1 MAGDKKG
8 KGKQVVQ
15 KKKRT
20 REDRERERAEAVAD
34 ADAADRQGSLRI
46 RDPQAQGEPQQQ
58 LHRSGRTRQPE
69 TAQTTPE
76 SRSRPRTRGGG
87 THRAAGRDSEREA
100 AGQDSDAESEPPQ
113 VELLDLRG
121 IPGPRVKRLRYV
133 TPETWFPEQ
142 RDIGVDRRFHILF
155 QESFY
160 HTYYQLDIKISEHKL
175 LH

>member
-20 REDRERERAEAVAD
+20 HEDRERERADAV

-58 LHRSGRTRQPE
+58 LRRSGRTQ

-76 SRSRPRTRGGG
+76 SRSHPRTRGGG
-87 THRAAGRDSEREA
+87 THRAAGRDS
-100 AGQDSDAESEPPQ
+100 
-113 VELLDLRG
+113 
-121 IPGPRVKRLRYV
+121 RL
-133 TPETWFPEQ
+133 
-142 RDIGVDRRFHILF
+142 
-155 QESFY
+155 
-160 HTYYQLDIKISEHKL
+160 
-175 LH
+175 

>member
-8 KGKQVVQ
+8 NGKQVVQ

-20 REDRERERAEAVAD
+20 REDRERERAEAVAE
-34 ADAADRQGSLRI
+34 AADRQGSLRI

-58 LHRSGRTRQPE
+58 LRRSGCTRQPE
-69 TAQTTPE
+69 TVH
-76 SRSRPRTRGGG
+76 

-121 IPGPRVKRLRYV
+121 IPGPQVKRLRYV

-142 RDIGVDRRFHILF
+142 RDVGVDRRFH
-155 QESFY
+155 
-160 HTYYQLDIKISEHKL
+160 TL
-175 LH
+175 L